1 MRSIFCSGRLLPI
14 VAALIVGQAPTA
26 IADGPAAIRDALK
39 EVLPEME
46 VDNVSPSPIAGLY
59 EVMVGTQLMYV
70 TGDGRYFVDGRIVD
84 LEKREDLT
92 EPRLAEARLRA
103 ISKLGDDQMIVF
115 APDEEVRHTVT
126 VFTDIDCGYCR
137 KLHQEMDGYNDEG
150 IRIRYLFYP
159 RAGKGSPSYEKAV
172 SVWCADD
179 RRAAMTAAKA
189 GEKIPSKDCATPI
202 DQHVALGQSLAIRG
216 TPALLLDSGDLVPG
230 YVEPKRLAALL
241 DQAEAQ

>member
-1 MRSIFCSGRLLPI
+1 MPI

>member
-1 MRSIFCSGRLLPI
+1 LPF

-26 IADGPAAIRDALK
+26 IADGPATIRDALK
-39 EVLPEME
+39 EVLPEIE

-103 ISKLGDDQMIVF
+103 TSKIGEDQMIIF
-115 APDEEVRHTVT
+115 DPDDEVRHTVT

-189 GEKIPSKDCATPI
+189 GEKIPSEDCDTPI